1 MRGGR
6 RTQSGRWASRW
17 TIIVVF
23 GRVNNFVHNIVP
35 LRLKPAGTDRHRL
48 SVVGV
53 WNGCRRDR
61 HCRHQRHNCLQTP
74 PPPHHSVQIT
84 SWSPYRVKSP
94 RVVYGMTLEICKLVS
109 KIDIWEL
116 LGRVD
121 RAHLVNSQND
131 TRVTVT
137 DQIFDTVSTR
147 QLSAQQVRTLKCKWR
162 NVWKTL
168 ATILRS
174 SLQIPQ
180 RRIPRL

>member
-1 MRGGR
+1 
-6 RTQSGRWASRW
+6 
-17 TIIVVF
+17 
-23 GRVNNFVHNIVP
+23 
-35 LRLKPAGTDRHRL
+35 
-48 SVVGV
+48 
-53 WNGCRRDR
+53 
-61 HCRHQRHNCLQTP
+61 
-74 PPPHHSVQIT
+74 
-84 SWSPYRVKSP
+84 
-94 RVVYGMTLEICKLVS
+94 
-109 KIDIWEL
+109 L